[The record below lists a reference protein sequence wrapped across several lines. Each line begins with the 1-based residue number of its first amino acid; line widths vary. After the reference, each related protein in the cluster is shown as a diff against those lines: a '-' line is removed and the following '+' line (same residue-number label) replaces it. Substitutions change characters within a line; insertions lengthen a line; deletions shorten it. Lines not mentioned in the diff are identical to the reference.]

1 MKAVLQACWLLTVA
15 FGNLIIA
22 IIADAKIFPHQSY
35 EFFFFAGLMVLDM
48 AIFAIMAYYYVPSK
62 LAEEGAEADGRDE
75 KTADENGSAPVPYGN
90 GKGEKWD
97 DD

>member
-22 IIADAKIFPHQSY
+22 IIADAKIFPYQSY
-35 EFFFFAGLMVLDM
+35 EFFFFAALMVLDM
-48 AIFAIMAYYYVPSK
+48 GVFAIMAYYYVPSK
-62 LAEEGAEADGRDE
+62 LDEVEADGEDTTDD
-75 KTADENGSAPVPYGN
+75 KNGSAPVPYGN